1 MSALDLFD
9 DTVAP
14 SERPSLQD
22 GARIHMNTT
31 CNALCIDD
39 KAPGFFPGR
48 VEIRIFRYPWL
59 KNFFHNCLITN
70 DLKAA
75 KGWLSPL
82 QAAFSSETCFSSRQ
96 PSIFRIWI

>member
-31 CNALCIDD
+31 CNAFCIDD
-39 KAPGFFPGR
+39 KAGVKCRSVQSYEKLELSG
-48 VEIRIFRYPWL
+48 VKY
-59 KNFFHNCLITN
+59 HTN
-70 DLKAA
+70 DNFD
-75 KGWLSPL
+75 P
-82 QAAFSSETCFSSRQ
+82 FS
-96 PSIFRIWI
+96 